1 MPDSSPFARKS
12 SELSGERQLSE
23 AQAEILHTTRQD
35 GRHGVEAEADR
46 DEEPAPAKIR
56 LAVVLPDKSRHAF
69 RLAVTDSMAKV
80 IAAMHTELG
89 REDFVL
95 IDPDGIEINKFATPQ
110 ILALE
115 DDDCID
121 LFYRQ

>member
-1 MPDSSPFARKS
+1 
-12 SELSGERQLSE
+12 
-23 AQAEILHTTRQD
+23 
-35 GRHGVEAEADR
+35 
-46 DEEPAPAKIR
+46 
-56 LAVVLPDKSRHAF
+56 
-69 RLAVTDSMAKV
+69 MAKV